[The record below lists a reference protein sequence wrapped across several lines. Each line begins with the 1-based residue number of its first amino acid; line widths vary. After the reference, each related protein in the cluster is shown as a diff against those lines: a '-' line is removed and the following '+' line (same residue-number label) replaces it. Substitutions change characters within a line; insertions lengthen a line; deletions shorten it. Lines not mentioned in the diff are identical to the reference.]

1 MKQIILNMPDNA
13 NITEHETVRFLAAK
27 LFESGKL
34 SLGQAAE
41 LADMSKL
48 TFSELLADYN
58 VSLINYTTADIL
70 KDASLL

>member
-1 MKQIILNMPDNA
+1 MKQIVLNMPDNA
-13 NITEHETVRFLAAK
+13 NLSEHETIRFLAAK

-41 LADMSKL
+41 MAAMSKI

-58 VSLINYTTADIL
+58 VSLINYTSADIL
-70 KDASLL
+70 KDASQL